1 MPIQRLPNPLCGKEA
16 LNKEFLIE
24 FDQNVVVPGCG
35 EVVWEIDNPV
45 EKLVGALSIND
56 THQPLRF

>member
-1 MPIQRLPNPLCGKEA
+1 M
-16 LNKEFLIE
+16 
-24 FDQNVVVPGCG
+24 PGCG
-35 EVVWEIDNPV
+35 EVVWEIENPV

>member
-1 MPIQRLPNPLCGKEA
+1 MIARKQKGYKKKDKDIFHYNSFIK
-16 LNKEFLIE
+16 I
-24 FDQNVVVPGCG
+24 VVVPGCG
-35 EVVWEIDNPV
+35 EVVWEFENPV